1 MKSSI
6 DSRDRSEMLTRRTAT
21 VTISAPEASCAC
33 TITAL
38 EGYLPVPTMR
48 RDVKVRPARTKAS
61 IALASTHEVHDLDL
75 VAVVPTD
82 RPPAV
87 NVIAGHPPPRPAT
100 VPVSSTSFAPLSSFP
115 LPLLPPLPPALPLPS
130 LPFPLPGPDPPDC
143 CTSTRE
149 AVNVDPVRL
158 PL

>member
-38 EGYLPVPTMR
+38 EGYLPVPTIR

-61 IALASTHEVHDLDL
+61 IGLASTHEVHDLDF
-75 VAVVPTD
+75 VAVVHDFAVIVRAADDHEVALD
-82 RPPAV
+82 RHLPRVDADRVEQRPNGHGAGQFAGFAV
-87 NVIAGHPPPRPAT
+87 QENSQGNVHSRA
-100 VPVSSTSFAPLSSFP
+100 
-115 LPLLPPLPPALPLPS
+115 
-130 LPFPLPGPDPPDC
+130 PPD
-143 CTSTRE
+143 
-149 AVNVDPVRL
+149 AGALFP
-158 PL
+158 